1 MSGTQPQCAYKADPT
16 KTVNLTA
23 IEWVPY
29 DFRKPAP
36 PPPTLAQLQ
45 TSNPAL
51 YSKYKTEQDR
61 VTQQI
66 NIVLANID
74 KQKKIDD
81 AFRAL
86 QTAENARDTAPL
98 AYQQA
103 RTAYYTLLQG
113 DTWKVAEKER
123 IAKAEIDPEIQQ
135 FRRSLIDVQSR
146 KDQQQKTIDVV
157 NGLKD
162 KVLSLK
168 DDFKYST
175 DTLQRQLGKLKDQI
189 VFDRR
194 KRQDQ
199 TDESKWDL
207 LDKGLNYAII
217 GVLLLAIWKLYTTF
231 FSGSSSEGT
240 SSSGTS
246 SEPAVSTK

>member
-1 MSGTQPQCAYKADPT
+1 MSGSQPQCAYKADPS

-29 DFRKPAP
+29 NWMKPPP
-36 PPPTLAQLQ
+36 PPPTLAQLKTANPTLHAKYTAEQ
-45 TSNPAL
+45 TRM
-51 YSKYKTEQDR
+51 TE
-61 VTQQI
+61 QI
-66 NIVLANID
+66 NILLANINT
-74 KQKKIDD
+74 QKKIDD
-81 AFRAL
+81 AFRLL
-86 QTAENARDTAPL
+86 QTAENARDSAPL

-113 DTWKVAEKER
+113 DTWKTAEKER

-135 FRRSLIDVQSR
+135 FRRTLADVTAR
-146 KDQQQKTIDVV
+146 KAQQQKTIDVV

-162 KVLSLK
+162 RVLSLK

-189 VFDRR
+189 IFDRR
-194 KRQDQ
+194 KREEQ

-207 LDKGLNYAII
+207 LDKGLNYAIVA
-217 GVLLLAIWKLYTTF
+217 VLLLAIWKIYTTF
-231 FSGSSSEGT
+231 FSESSSSE
-240 SSSGTS
+240 SSSGQS
-246 SEPAVSTK
+246 SKTAVSTT